1 MIFFITVF
9 FGLHIVTT
17 FLHGAFQFSPGFPL
31 TGIWI
36 FCWQLLIVTGTQFFG
51 TLLQVTDG
59 PNVGAVGEQTSAQP
73 DHELIADATSLPDE
87 ITNHTN
93 QWIKY
98 IKHELDESDINKEE
112 SVFSMDI
119 WDFAGQ
125 HLYYASH
132 PVFFSLEAIYVL
144 VYNLSK
150 SLSDTAQPCARQ
162 GTRNVILENP
172 SGETNVE
179 NLLSWLS
186 TVYGITKIRGQT
198 VDSAHEKL
206 PYLQPPV
213 LIVGTHADKPFE
225 DIATMKSEIRGKIA
239 SKEYEGHVV
248 MPIFSIDNTERSLRH
263 RIKKVFRRTQAGE

>member
-1 MIFFITVF
+1 M
-9 FGLHIVTT
+9 
-17 FLHGAFQFSPGFPL
+17 
-31 TGIWI
+31 
-36 FCWQLLIVTGTQFFG
+36 
-51 TLLQVTDG
+51 QVTDES
-59 PNVGAVGEQTSAQP
+59 NVDAVSKQTSAQSDLTIDP
-73 DHELIADATSLPDE
+73 TSLPDE
-87 ITNHTN
+87 IRN
-93 QWIKY
+93 QLTEY
-98 IKHELDESDINKEE
+98 RRKHVKKGVSKEE
-112 SVFSMDI
+112 SVVIIDI

-132 PVFFSLEAIYVL
+132 PVFFSLQAIYVL

-150 SLSDTAQPCARQ
+150 SLNETAQPCVRQ

-186 TVYGITKIRGQT
+186 TVHGITKMRGET
-198 VDSAHEKL
+198 VDGAHGKL

-239 SKEYEGHVV
+239 GKEYEGHVV
-248 MPIFSIDNTERSLRH
+248 MPIFSIDNTATSLQH
-263 RIKKVFRRTQAGE
+263 RIKKVLRPKKTGE

>member
-1 MIFFITVF
+1 MTI
-9 FGLHIVTT
+9 
-17 FLHGAFQFSPGFPL
+17 
-31 TGIWI
+31 
-36 FCWQLLIVTGTQFFG
+36 
-51 TLLQVTDG
+51 
-59 PNVGAVGEQTSAQP
+59 
-73 DHELIADATSLPDE
+73 DATSLTDD
-87 ITNHTN
+87 ITNHAN
-93 QWIKY
+93 QFIKY
-98 IKHELDESDINKEE
+98 IRGDISNINKEQ
-112 SVFSMDI
+112 SIVIMDI

-150 SLSDTAQPCARQ
+150 SLNDTAQPCARQ

-186 TVYGITKIRGQT
+186 TVHGITKIRGQT

-239 SKEYEGHVV
+239 GKEYEGHVV

-263 RIKKVFRRTQAGE
+263 RIKKVLRRTQAGE

>member
-1 MIFFITVF
+1 
-9 FGLHIVTT
+9 
-17 FLHGAFQFSPGFPL
+17 
-31 TGIWI
+31 
-36 FCWQLLIVTGTQFFG
+36 
-51 TLLQVTDG
+51 
-59 PNVGAVGEQTSAQP
+59 
-73 DHELIADATSLPDE
+73 
-87 ITNHTN
+87 
-93 QWIKY
+93 
-98 IKHELDESDINKEE
+98 
-112 SVFSMDI
+112 MDI

-132 PVFFSLEAIYVL
+132 PVFFSLQAIYVL
-144 VYNLSK
+144 VCNLSK
-150 SLSDTAQPCARQ
+150 SLNATAQPCARQ

-186 TVYGITKIRGQT
+186 TVHGITKIRGQT
-198 VDSAHEKL
+198 VDSAHEKLSYLQPPVHRITKMRQQTVEDEEHGKL

-239 SKEYEGHVV
+239 GKEYEGHVV

-263 RIKKVFRRTQAGE
+263 RIKKVFRCNQAGEYCKYM

>member
-1 MIFFITVF
+1 M
-9 FGLHIVTT
+9 
-17 FLHGAFQFSPGFPL
+17 
-31 TGIWI
+31 
-36 FCWQLLIVTGTQFFG
+36 
-51 TLLQVTDG
+51 QVTDE
-59 PNVGAVGEQTSAQP
+59 PNVGAVIEQSSAQP
-73 DHELIADATSLPDE
+73 DHELTIDATSLPDE
-87 ITNHTN
+87 VTKHAK

-98 IKHELDESDINKEE
+98 IKRKHVKSDDSKEE
-112 SVFSMDI
+112 SVVSMDI

-132 PVFFSLEAIYVL
+132 PVFFSSQAIYVL

-150 SLSDTAQPCARQ
+150 SLNDTAQPCARQ

-186 TVYGITKIRGQT
+186 TVHGMTKMRRQT
-198 VDSAHEKL
+198 VDCAHGKL

-213 LIVGTHADKPFE
+213 LIVGTHADKPVE

-239 SKEYEGHVV
+239 GKEYEGHVV
-248 MPIFSIDNTERSLRH
+248 MPIFSIDNTATSLRH
-263 RIKKVFRRTQAGE
+263 RIKKVFRRKQTGE